1 MMKRTRSPRRAR
13 LSADAE
19 QLVRLAAGLA
29 ESGSRL
35 EDAYWDSHLAA
46 QIDPLLAAHDEE
58 ALNAALDQLYHANP
72 PAFNVLA
79 DTIET
84 RCENYQTGKKDDG
97 LDSLLIV
104 APVLAWSRIGIPAGN
119 VPKEVLLNLRAHLQ
133 AHVLAHNSKLA
144 LADFLFSQDQLPDD
158 YSSSAALAGRLA
170 MSARS
175 GRDLHLDPKDL
186 PQTIQFLSDVRYM
199 LGSVTV
205 PRGAAL
211 FRWQEMQETRKE
223 IREGPQGG
231 SQEQCAKQWRIQAGA
246 ALQAMLQGC
255 AFELLPPQA
264 YYSGCREAD
273 RKARPYALRAAVTF
287 LQTTLNAPATALRAV
302 IAPFY
307 EQRLEEFRVGF
318 VLMQSGEMVHGVV
331 WPLLDAEDESSDIA
345 TQIEAVLRESGVLDI
360 VMLEQRFPLEY
371 CDDCGAPLY
380 PSPEGEPVHAEL
392 PEQSEAAP
400 RHLH

>member
-1 MMKRTRSPRRAR
+1 MKRTRSPRRAR

-35 EDAYWDSHLAA
+35 EDVYWDSRLAA
-46 QIDPLLAAHDEE
+46 LIDPLLAAHDED

-72 PAFNVLA
+72 QAFNVLA

-84 RCENYQTGKKDDG
+84 RCESYLTGKKDEG
-97 LDSLLIV
+97 GATLLIV
-104 APVLAWSRIGIPAGN
+104 APVLAWSRFSIPSG
-119 VPKEVLLNLRAHLQ
+119 VLPKEVLANLRTHLQ
-133 AHVLAHNSKLA
+133 AHVLAQNAKLA
-144 LADFLFSQDQLPDD
+144 LADFLFSQDQLPTD

-175 GRDLHLDPKDL
+175 GRDLHLDPKQL
-186 PQTIQFLSDVRYM
+186 PQTIQFLSDMRYV
-199 LGSVTV
+199 LGSVSV

-211 FRWQEMQETRKE
+211 FRWQETEETRVDS
-223 IREGPQGG
+223 REQ
-231 SQEQCAKQWRIQAGA
+231 SAKQWRIQAGA
-246 ALQAMLQGC
+246 ALQTTLQGC

-264 YYSGCREAD
+264 YYSGCRDAD
-273 RKARPYALRAAVTF
+273 RQARPYSLRAAVTF
-287 LQTTLNAPATALRAV
+287 LQTTLNVSAAALRAV
-302 IAPFY
+302 IAPFH
-307 EQRLEEFRVGF
+307 EQRLEEFRIG
-318 VLMQSGEMVHGVV
+318 LILKEGGEMVHGVV

-345 TQIEAVLRESGVLDI
+345 PQIEAVLRESGILDI
-360 VMLEQRFPLEY
+360 VMLGQRFPLEY

-380 PSPEGEPVHAEL
+380 PNPEGEPVHAEL
-392 PEQSEAAP
+392 PEQSEAAS